1 MHLSAYEAAFVS
13 KSGPTKEGLAAY
25 LSTLAGIMSLL
36 VSKKGQG
43 VRMKQTLLRPVELSF
58 SRWCRLVRMVLTQ
71 FLHPPP
77 SAPPLAAAKSLV
89 PPKPLS
95 SAVTKSSPAEAL
107 KPSPAEALKPS
118 PAEPLK
124 PSLKVSALAP
134 PPFQSAAPLWKLV
147 ELQNDGESQGSI
159 RSGLRWEGS

>member
-107 KPSPAEALKPS
+107 KPSPAE
-118 PAEPLK
+118 PLK